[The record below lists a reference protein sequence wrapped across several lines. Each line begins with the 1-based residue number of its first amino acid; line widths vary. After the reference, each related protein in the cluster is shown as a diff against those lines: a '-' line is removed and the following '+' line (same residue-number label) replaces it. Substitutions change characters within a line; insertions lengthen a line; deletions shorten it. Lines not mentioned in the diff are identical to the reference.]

1 MAHQPKKANIM
12 STSKLIDG
20 RKEFQYYTNN
30 QNVII
35 SLRKD
40 FGYYTVFIDF
50 IAVRRELTKCQAH
63 ELLTC
68 LQAKKK

>member
-1 MAHQPKKANIM
+1 M

-40 FGYYTVFIDF
+40 YNCYTVFING
-50 IAVRRELTKCQAH
+50 IAVRRELTKLQAH